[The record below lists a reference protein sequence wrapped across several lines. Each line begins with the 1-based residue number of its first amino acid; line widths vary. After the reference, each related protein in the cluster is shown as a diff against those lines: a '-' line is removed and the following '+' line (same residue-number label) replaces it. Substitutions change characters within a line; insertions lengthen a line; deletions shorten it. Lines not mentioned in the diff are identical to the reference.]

1 MYGEGERR
9 PPPEAARKAAN
20 DCEVMATMTGRDTT
34 IVANQFDLIGKA
46 AVMAGVT
53 ESQVRYWVRIGLL
66 PTRTLG
72 HRQRPLLVE
81 VDAVIRLAREHRE
94 LA

>member
-1 MYGEGERR
+1 M
-9 PPPEAARKAAN
+9 AVN
-20 DCEVMATMTGRDTT
+20 DCEVMATMAGGKDTM
-34 IVANQFDLIGKA
+34 QFDLIGKA